1 MAIGAFGLPTQALV
15 SLALLQCGTQGVLIT
30 LLANFL
36 TSKLDH
42 QAWFKIYVVLA
53 NVLTAGQTVVHVM
66 QAFETIDMTPVRS
79 TLVLTAPVLTGLIG
93 GLVQPFFIYR
103 CWKIY
108 RQRLLAII
116 PLLLLWVVSS
126 VSAFIIGAYIS
137 QSLTRSPGQ
146 PTLGAAVSTEVWSFS
161 SLAFDMITTCST
173 VIYFFCVSKDLNAR
187 PGILLVVWQIL
198 WASAAPPLILIIIS
212 IFDGYIIPGKSGIA
226 GVIAIGMMGNVGVN
240 CSSNWQ
246 SLNLVVGKF
255 YVLSLMI
262 NVVGQGYIRQ
272 EFERRWATPS
282 PPRDTWFQKQGGQT
296 HGSDTPVVHA
306 TSSVEGVEFVAGTNS
321 IPRNFEREESLL
333 GESGRELSDVSSLKF
348 NGIRLGHAVHD
359 IILSPKQEP

>member
-1 MAIGAFGLPTQALV
+1 M
-15 SLALLQCGTQGVLIT
+15 
-30 LLANFL
+30 FL
-36 TSKLDH
+36 T
-42 QAWFKIYVVLA
+42 
-53 NVLTAGQTVVHVM
+53 
-66 QAFETIDMTPVRS
+66 
-79 TLVLTAPVLTGLIG
+79 IG
-93 GLVQPFFIYR
+93 
-103 CWKIY
+103 
-108 RQRLLAII
+108 
-116 PLLLLWVVSS
+116 
-126 VSAFIIGAYIS
+126 
-137 QSLTRSPGQ
+137 SP
-146 PTLGAAVSTEVWSFS
+146 AEVWSFS

-226 GVIAIGMMGNVGVN
+226 GVIAIGMMG
-240 CSSNWQ
+240 
-246 SLNLVVGKF
+246 KF

-282 PPRDTWFQKQGGQT
+282 PPRDTWFQKRGQT

-348 NGIRLGHAVHD
+348 NGIRLDHAVHD